1 MKARGTVNFRLG
13 RRLPIYIQDE
23 VAECALACLAMIADY
38 HGFEIDLR
46 QLRKCFGSSARGVT
60 LADVLSAAR
69 SIKLQGRGVRI
80 EMDGLRHLTTPCIL
94 HWDRNHFVVL
104 KEIKGDRLVVHDPAT
119 GVVEMG
125 FSEASKHFTGVALE
139 LSPAPDFRQA
149 RFKESVTLRQLTGRV
164 VGWRQAAGTV
174 LLLAGGLELLLILTP
189 LLIQL
194 VVDGA
199 LGSEDFSLLTIIA
212 VGLAV
217 SFILQALI
225 SVARSWTTLFL
236 SMRLKTQWYGNV
248 FGHMLKLPL
257 SYFEQRFIGSIASR
271 FDSIST
277 IQRTI
282 SGNFVETVL
291 DGFAALLML
300 VAMFFYSRVLGSI
313 VVLSVL
319 LYLAVKSANYRRL
332 EQATQVYLARFG
344 KQQTLLLETLRGIR
358 PLRLFK
364 REDQQEMRWQA
375 ILMDATNSQLDC
387 EKISTLVRSSNVLI
401 FGLETAAIVWLGGNK
416 VISGSLTIGMFVAFL
431 AFKEQ
436 FNVRIAALIDRLFDL
451 RLLSAQLDRLAD
463 IVLTEPARSTDSDSR
478 QGLTTGAVVIEDLW
492 FRHSETSPW
501 IIKNLDLSVY
511 PGECV
516 AIVGPSGIGK
526 STLIKIVATLLD
538 PSRGEVR
545 IGRENDPSGE
555 TRKAPISFVM
565 QDDTLFAGS
574 LLENISFFDGCP
586 SIDRVV
592 ECAQIACIHEEI
604 TRMPMGYET
613 LIGDMGGALSGG
625 QRQRILLA
633 RALYCNPGILVLD
646 EATSHLDASTEAQIA
661 AALSRLKVTRII
673 VAHRVE
679 TVRIADRVFAF
690 HDGHLELQHGIPVA
704 DHAHA

>member
-1 MKARGTVNFRLG
+1 MCAGPAQRHRQKSLSRRNHWPDGSWAFSSNRTEEGNNEGLRTVNFRLG

-236 SMRLKTQWYGNV
+236 SMRLKT
-248 FGHMLKLPL
+248 
-257 SYFEQRFIGSIASR
+257 
-271 FDSIST
+271 
-277 IQRTI
+277 
-282 SGNFVETVL
+282 SG
-291 DGFAALLML
+291 M
-300 VAMFFYSRVLGSI
+300 
-313 VVLSVL
+313 
-319 LYLAVKSANYRRL
+319 
-332 EQATQVYLARFG
+332 
-344 KQQTLLLETLRGIR
+344 
-358 PLRLFK
+358 
-364 REDQQEMRWQA
+364 
-375 ILMDATNSQLDC
+375 
-387 EKISTLVRSSNVLI
+387 
-401 FGLETAAIVWLGGNK
+401 
-416 VISGSLTIGMFVAFL
+416 
-431 AFKEQ
+431 
-436 FNVRIAALIDRLFDL
+436 
-451 RLLSAQLDRLAD
+451 
-463 IVLTEPARSTDSDSR
+463 
-478 QGLTTGAVVIEDLW
+478 
-492 FRHSETSPW
+492 ETS
-501 IIKNLDLSVY
+501 
-511 PGECV
+511 
-516 AIVGPSGIGK
+516 
-526 STLIKIVATLLD
+526 
-538 PSRGEVR
+538 
-545 IGRENDPSGE
+545 
-555 TRKAPISFVM
+555 
-565 QDDTLFAGS
+565 
-574 LLENISFFDGCP
+574 
-586 SIDRVV
+586 
-592 ECAQIACIHEEI
+592 
-604 TRMPMGYET
+604 
-613 LIGDMGGALSGG
+613 
-625 QRQRILLA
+625 
-633 RALYCNPGILVLD
+633 LV
-646 EATSHLDASTEAQIA
+646 TC
-661 AALSRLKVTRII
+661 
-673 VAHRVE
+673 
-679 TVRIADRVFAF
+679 
-690 HDGHLELQHGIPVA
+690 
-704 DHAHA
+704 